1 LENSGRLIIVSE
13 VYFPDEQG
21 TAYYISKLADGLA
34 KDYAITVL
42 CGYPTVTARGNQVLE
57 KETLN
62 DVSIERCRG
71 TTFNKD
77 NLLLRLVNL
86 STLSVRVF
94 LRLFRVLRGNDVVIV
109 VNGPHPLPYLTRVV
123 CFFRRAKCI
132 LRIDDVYPEALVAT
146 GVLSEK
152 SMAAR
157 FLGSLNTLLYRGV
170 DRLVVLG
177 RDMQALAGK
186 RTRNGADH
194 IRIIHNWGDVDTV
207 FPKSKATNPLLNE
220 LGLQDRFVVSCAGNM
235 GRAQAIEVMF
245 DAITQLRT
253 NDAIHFLFVGSGAKR
268 PWMEKQIKERSLP
281 NVTLLDQR
289 PRIDQ
294 ENFLNACDIAMASLM
309 PGMAGAG
316 VPSRMYNIMAAG
328 KPIIAIAEPDSEL
341 SLVVQEEQIGWV
353 VAPDD
358 PERLAEVILE
368 AYSDKETLQFMG
380 KRARKAAEQKY
391 SREKIIQDYREF
403 IKLLF
408 ETGGTSN

>member
-1 LENSGRLIIVSE
+1 MENSGRLIIVSE

-21 TAYYISKLADGLA
+21 TAYYITKLAEGLA
-34 KDYAITVL
+34 KDYAVNVL
-42 CGYPTVTARGNQVLE
+42 CGYPTVTARGSQVLAI
-57 KETLN
+57 ETLN
-62 DVSIERCRG
+62 GVSIERCRG

-94 LRLFRVLRGNDVVIV
+94 LRFFRVLRGNDVVIV

-146 GVLSEK
+146 GVLAEN

-177 RDMQALAGK
+177 RDMQALAVK

-207 FPKSKATNPLLNE
+207 SPKSKVTNPLLNE

-245 DAITQLRT
+245 DAMNQLKD
-253 NDAIHFLFVGSGAKR
+253 NDSIHFLFIGSGAKR
-268 PWMEKQIKERSLP
+268 PWMEKQIQERNLP

-358 PERLAEVILE
+358 SKKLAEVILE
-368 AYSDKETLQFMG
+368 AC
-380 KRARKAAEQKY
+380 
-391 SREKIIQDYREF
+391 
-403 IKLLF
+403 
-408 ETGGTSN
+408 